1 MISQIVP
8 PSLQST
14 TLAEYEFFLCATHFL
29 GDGMALHQCANNFF
43 TLLGSGNTQSELITI
58 LNNEWHARVGKIT
71 DESGVLPRCLE
82 DKLPLPLQPGR
93 FREAAAQV
101 DFQNSQQKLVG
112 GHSFPRKR
120 NGPVKTVVPTVP
132 FDVDCTKRILKNCK
146 VHGVSISSA
155 VFAIAN
161 MVWVRMSD
169 SKPELPTMMYS
180 ALNLRSYFIPRPLND
195 SYWFL
200 AVGYYN
206 IILPSFLPRS
216 GDVKGTFWHRAK
228 TVKEQSNHAVKNPLI
243 ISRSREMA
251 RQRARNAR
259 NWAKED
265 DALEKGLPKPLVQ
278 PPPNPVSDRPS
289 APSTVL
295 IGLSM
300 LGNLDGIYKHSA
312 FSDFELHT
320 LTTGSRQRSGGMLL
334 FGYTFSGK
342 LWLSLGYDKNGIDPD
357 VVEKF
362 WKGVLDGVG
371 EFLDQ

>member
-1 MISQIVP
+1 
-8 PSLQST
+8 
-14 TLAEYEFFLCATHFL
+14 
-29 GDGMALHQCANNFF
+29 
-43 TLLGSGNTQSELITI
+43 
-58 LNNEWHARVGKIT
+58 
-71 DESGVLPRCLE
+71 
-82 DKLPLPLQPGR
+82 
-93 FREAAAQV
+93 
-101 DFQNSQQKLVG
+101 
-112 GHSFPRKR
+112 
-120 NGPVKTVVPTVP
+120 
-132 FDVDCTKRILKNCK
+132 
-146 VHGVSISSA
+146 
-155 VFAIAN
+155 
-161 MVWVRMSD
+161 
-169 SKPELPTMMYS
+169 MYS

-216 GDVKGTFWHRAK
+216 GDIKGTFWHRAK
-228 TVKEQSNHAVKNPLI
+228 MVKEQSNHAVKNLMV

-265 DALEKGLPKPLVQ
+265 DALEKGLPKPPVQ

-289 APSTVL
+289 APSAVL

-300 LGNLDGIYKHSA
+300 LGNLDGIYKHST